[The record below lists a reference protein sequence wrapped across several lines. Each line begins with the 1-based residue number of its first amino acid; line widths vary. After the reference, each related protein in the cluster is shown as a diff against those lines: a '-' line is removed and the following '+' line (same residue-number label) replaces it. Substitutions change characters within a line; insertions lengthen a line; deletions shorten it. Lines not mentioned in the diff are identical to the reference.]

1 MRSPYFPSVENE
13 ILHAG
18 IGVLIVNILAAE
30 LNLVTNA
37 VNR

>member
-18 IGVLIVNILAAE
+18 IWVLIVSNLAAG
-30 LNLVTNA
+30 LNLVTNV

>member
-13 ILHAG
+13 ILQAG
-18 IGVLIVNILAAE
+18 IGLLIVSNLAAV
-30 LNLVTNA
+30 LNLVTNV